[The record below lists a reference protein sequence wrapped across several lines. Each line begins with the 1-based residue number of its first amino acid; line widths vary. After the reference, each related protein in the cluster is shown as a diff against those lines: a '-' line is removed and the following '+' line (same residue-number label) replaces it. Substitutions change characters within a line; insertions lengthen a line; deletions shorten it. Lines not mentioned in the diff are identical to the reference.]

1 MEYSIGVLLLLL
13 FLLLFVAHMS
23 HPLSRRYLTEGFVVD
38 YTKASVDLNT
48 EPDFVAFL
56 AFHKEVCALWDAII
70 TEVMKNDCVDPANP
84 CPDREAYIAKLAD
97 DYNANNPPQCFLKC
111 NKTWDANS
119 SLEDL
124 LEAVPENINCY
135 RGTLTY
141 VLNKSNEII
150 QQVKDAMAQIPP
162 QGFADYQAQ
171 ITCSTDKKGVTQCK
185 DAKGAIYTP
194 QAPSKTNIS
203 EAAKKQLDQ
212 TNKIIGRCRV
222 MTTAIPTINK
232 LMVAAKQ
239 NVELLKEVQKKA
251 KNGQLLPEPA
261 KKPPT

>member
-1 MEYSIGVLLLLL
+1 MKYSIGVLLLCL

-23 HPLSRRYLTEGFVVD
+23 HPLSRRFLTEGFVVD
-38 YTKASVDLNT
+38 YTKPSVDLTT
-48 EPDFVAFL
+48 EPDFMAFYK
-56 AFHKEVCALWDAII
+56 FHLEVCALWNTII
-70 TEVMKNDCVDPANP
+70 DEVMKNDCVDPANP
-84 CPDREAYIAKLAD
+84 CPGREAYIAKLEA

-111 NKTWDANS
+111 DKAWDAKS
-119 SLEDL
+119 SLEVL
-124 LEAVPENINCY
+124 SEAVPDNINCY

-150 QQVKDAMAQIPP
+150 KQVNDAMAKIPP
-162 QGFADYQAQ
+162 QGFADYKAE
-171 ITCSTDKKGVTQCK
+171 ILCSPDKKGPTKCK
-185 DAKGAIYTP
+185 DAKGDIYVV
-194 QAPSKTNIS
+194 QAPNKANSA

-239 NVELLKEVQKKA
+239 NVEQLKIVQEKA
-251 KNGQLLPEPA
+251 KSGQLLPEPA

>member
-1 MEYSIGVLLLLL
+1 
-13 FLLLFVAHMS
+13 
-23 HPLSRRYLTEGFVVD
+23 LTEGFVVD
-38 YTKASVDLNT
+38 YTKASVDLTT
-48 EPDFVAFL
+48 EPDFMAFYK
-56 AFHKEVCALWDAII
+56 FHLEVCDLWNTIVD
-70 TEVMKNDCVDPANP
+70 EVMKNDCVDPENP
-84 CPDREAYIAKLAD
+84 CPGRDAYIAKLEK
-97 DYNANNPPQCFLKC
+97 DYNDNNPPVCFLHC
-111 NKTWDANS
+111 NKTWDAKS

-150 QQVKDAMAQIPP
+150 QQVKDAMAKIPP

-171 ITCSTDKKGVTQCK
+171 ITCSPDGKGPTRCK
-185 DAKGAIYTP
+185 DAKGDIYVV
-194 QAPSKTNIS
+194 QAPSNKTNTT
-203 EAAKKQLDQ
+203 EAAKKQLDE

-239 NVELLKEVQKKA
+239 NVEILKEVQKKA

>member
-1 MEYSIGVLLLLL
+1 
-13 FLLLFVAHMS
+13 MS
-23 HPLSRRYLTEGFVVD
+23 HPLSRRFLTEGFVVD
-38 YTKASVDLNT
+38 YTKASVDLTT
-48 EPDFVAFL
+48 EPDFMAFYK
-56 AFHKEVCALWDAII
+56 FHLEVCALWNTIVD
-70 TEVMKNDCVDPANP
+70 EVMKNDCVDPENP
-84 CPDREAYIAKLAD
+84 CPGRDAYIAKLEK
-97 DYNANNPPQCFLKC
+97 DYNDNNPPVCFLHC
-111 NKTWDANS
+111 NKTWDAKS

-150 QQVKDAMAQIPP
+150 QQVKDAMDRIPP

-185 DAKGAIYTP
+185 DAKGDIYTP
-194 QAPSKTNIS
+194 QAPSKTNVDA
-203 EAAKKQLDQ
+203 AAKKQLDE

-239 NVELLKEVQKKA
+239 NVEILKEVQRKA